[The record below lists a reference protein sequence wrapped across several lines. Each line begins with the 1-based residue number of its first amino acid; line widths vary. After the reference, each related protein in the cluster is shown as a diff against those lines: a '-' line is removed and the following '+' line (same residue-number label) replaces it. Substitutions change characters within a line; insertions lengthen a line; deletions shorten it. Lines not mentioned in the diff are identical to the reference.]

1 MEGGT
6 AKFVKVVFLMS
17 SNALGGIFMASQFP
31 VISVAHTVYF
41 ASTTSGHTTR
51 FALWETG
58 YVCDHKLLA
67 SLLFVG
73 SAS

>member
-6 AKFVKVVFLMS
+6 TKFVKFVFLMS

-41 ASTTSGHTTR
+41 ASTTSGHMTR
-51 FALWETG
+51 FAL
-58 YVCDHKLLA
+58 
-67 SLLFVG
+67 
-73 SAS
+73 